1 MDEDAPQKKADAGA
15 PAWITTFA
23 DLAILLMCFFVLL
36 LAFSEMDAQKY
47 KQVAG
52 SMKQAFGVQ
61 RDVKVKQPPKGV
73 NVIAREFSP
82 GKPEPTPL
90 NEVRQKTTDD
100 LRRHLKI
107 PGVKTDKSQAKMGQL
122 IKALKKQLKEAVTKV
137 DADKTRQAL
146 KDEIDK
152 GMIDVEAEDQ
162 KVIIRIREKGSFSS
176 GSASLIKPFQPVL
189 RKIGKI
195 LIGTEGRITVAG
207 HTDSVPISNQRFR
220 SNWELS
226 TSRAVTVVHGLIET
240 TGLPAERFHIEGY
253 GETRPIANNDTS
265 TNRAKNRR
273 VEIAIVQ
280 GQDLERVMDD
290 KPASDD
296 GAPAT
301 EETSGVD
308 TGATVAVQ
316 ETSQ

>member
-1 MDEDAPQKKADAGA
+1 MNEDGAQKKCDEGA
-15 PAWITTFA
+15 PAWVMTFA

-52 SMKQAFGVQ
+52 SMKMAFGVQ
-61 RDVKVKQPPKGV
+61 RDIKVKEPPKGV

-90 NEVRQKTTDD
+90 NQVRQQTTND
-100 LRRHLKI
+100 LRMHLKI
-107 PGVKTDKSQAKMGQL
+107 PGTKTDKSQAKMGQL
-122 IKALKKQLKEAVTKV
+122 IKALKRQLKNAVTKV
-137 DADKTRQAL
+137 DAEKTREAL

-152 GMIDVEAEDQ
+152 GMIDVEAQGQ
-162 KVIIRIREKGSFSS
+162 KVVIRIREKGSFSS
-176 GSASLIKPFQPVL
+176 GSASLIKPFQLVL
-189 RKIGKI
+189 RKIGNI
-195 LIGTEGRITVAG
+195 LMDTEGRIVVSG

-253 GETRPIANNDTS
+253 GETRPVANNDTS
-265 TNRAKNRR
+265 INRAKNRR

-280 GQDLERVMDD
+280 GQDLERLMDE
-290 KPASDD
+290 KPDSDD
-296 GAPAT
+296 APHAT
-301 EETSGVD
+301 EKTSSVSP
-308 TGATVAVQ
+308 GANVAVQ
-316 ETSQ
+316 EAPE